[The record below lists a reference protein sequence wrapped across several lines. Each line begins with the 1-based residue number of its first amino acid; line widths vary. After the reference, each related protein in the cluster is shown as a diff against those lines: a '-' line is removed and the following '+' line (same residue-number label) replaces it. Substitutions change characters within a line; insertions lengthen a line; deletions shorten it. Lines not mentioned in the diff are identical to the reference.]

1 MADSD
6 TPDFFATSDPNLSKR
21 VRAALARAREDARA
35 FERDPAA
42 ALAAARAQAP
52 QDASKPALQVAMGD
66 PQAPLPRV
74 LEILDRHDL
83 LGEDGLV
90 HERAALFSMGDH
102 FDWGPPEDRA
112 YAAASGYTLLAWL
125 AAHPEGRVT
134 ILVGNHD
141 LARVGEL
148 ALFDDLSFAEARNEA
163 YALRGI
169 AIGKAGRAERRHAL
183 LTRFPSLPSVGVA
196 VRDWATFESRQRA
209 LVEALLRGG
218 RLHACKAIARD
229 LLLIHAGVTPDD
241 LDAIEYADDPADAFA
256 IERTVEGIF
265 TQAAGAWNGETPFTL
280 APLYRPGSYAEGESR
295 GIFVQ
300 RPADPAVGEQPLFEG
315 PPRRRFDPR
324 ILAPG
329 LSQVTGHIRDQKC
342 RDLMPV
348 WADDDPPRDG
358 PLRHL
363 WTDGRRVRYRRGA
376 PEDDAGAMLI
386 FADGGMNHAPP
397 SDYELLDLKTRRALA
412 P

>member
-1 MADSD
+1 MADLD
-6 TPDFFATSDPNLSKR
+6 TPDFFDTSDPKLSKR

-35 FERDPAA
+35 FERDPIA
-42 ALAAARAQAP
+42 ALAASRAQAP
-52 QDASKPALQVAMGD
+52 QGTPAPALKVAMGD

-83 LGEDGLV
+83 LGEDGRV
-90 HERAALFSMGDH
+90 HERALLISMGDH

-148 ALFDDLSFAEARNEA
+148 APFDDLTFAEARNEA
-163 YALRGI
+163 HALRGI

-183 LTRFPSLPSVGVA
+183 LSRFPTLPSVGVA

-218 RLHACKAIARD
+218 RLDACKAVARD
-229 LLLIHAGVTPDD
+229 LLLIHAGVTPED
-241 LDAIEYADDPADAFA
+241 LDAIAYADDPADALA
-256 IERTVEGIF
+256 IERAVGGIF
-265 TQAAGAWNGETPFTL
+265 TQAAGAWDGETPLTL
-280 APLYRPGSYAEGESR
+280 APLYRPGSYADGESR

-300 RPADPAVGEQPLFEG
+300 RPADPAVGESALFEG

-329 LSQVTGHIRDQKC
+329 LTQVTGHIRDQKC
-342 RDLMPV
+342 RDLMPA
-348 WADDDPPRDG
+348 WSDDEPPRDG
-358 PLRHL
+358 PLRQL
-363 WTDGRRVRYRRGA
+363 WTDGRRVTYRRGT
-376 PEDDAGAMLI
+376 PDDKAGATII

-397 SDYELLDLKTRRALA
+397 KDYELLDLTTRRALA